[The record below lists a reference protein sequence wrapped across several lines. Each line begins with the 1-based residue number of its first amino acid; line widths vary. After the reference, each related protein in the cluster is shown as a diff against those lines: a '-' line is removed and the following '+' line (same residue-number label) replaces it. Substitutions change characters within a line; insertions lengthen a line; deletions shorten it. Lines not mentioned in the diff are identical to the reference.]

1 MYMMYVDESGDP
13 GLVAS
18 PTRYFVL
25 SGVVVHELR
34 WRDYLDQLLDF
45 RRRMQRAFGLRLREE
60 IHAAALINRPG
71 PLVRIQRNDRLTII
85 RAFANELASL
95 SQVSSINVVVD
106 KHGKPPT
113 YDPFAMAWKALIQ
126 RFSNTITYRNFP
138 GPANPDERGMIFPD
152 NTDVKEVTQLVRQMR
167 RYNPIPTQPQVGF
180 GYRNVVLSNIVE
192 DPNFRDSQHSYFIQ
206 AADLVAFLL
215 YQSLAPSSYIRRKS
229 AQNYFDRLE
238 PILCKVASKS
248 DPRGIV
254 RL

>member
-71 PLVRIQRNDRLTII
+71 PLVRIHRNDRLTII
-85 RAFANELASL
+85 RSFANELASL
-95 SQVSSINVVVD
+95 PHVSIINVVVD
-106 KHGKPPT
+106 KDGKPPT
-113 YDPFAMAWKALIQ
+113 YDPFVMAWKALIQ
-126 RFSNTITYRNFP
+126 RFSNTITYRL
-138 GPANPDERGMIFPD
+138 G
-152 NTDVKEVTQLVRQMR
+152 
-167 RYNPIPTQPQVGF
+167 
-180 GYRNVVLSNIVE
+180 
-192 DPNFRDSQHSYFIQ
+192 
-206 AADLVAFLL
+206 
-215 YQSLAPSSYIRRKS
+215 
-229 AQNYFDRLE
+229 

-248 DPRGIV
+248 DPQGVV